1 MYLANIPSP
10 LGMLTALADDNALTG
25 LWMEGQRK
33 FGRKYDLDHVQMELS
48 PVLEQLQDWL
58 TRYFAGQLE
67 PFPGLV
73 RPQGSAFDQQVW
85 ALLREI
91 PAGESR
97 TYGQLAAVLR
107 SSPRAVGGA
116 VGRNPISIVIPCHR
130 VLAADGRLGGY
141 AGGREGK
148 LFLVAEEPT
157 PYPKKKPPHGGK
169 RTGAAFCV
177 PFRKPCRD
185 GRDAAGAASL
195 STERALCAC
204 RGQR

>member
-1 MYLANIPSP
+1 MMYLAKIPSP
-10 LGMLTALADDNALTG
+10 LGMLTTLADEEALVG

-33 FGRKYDLDHVQMELS
+33 FGRKQDLNHVQMEPC
-48 PVLEQLQDWL
+48 PVLEQLRDWL
-58 TRYFAGQLE
+58 ARYFAGQME

-85 ALLREI
+85 TLLREI

-97 TYGQLAAVLR
+97 TYGQLAAILH

-141 AGGREGK
+141 AGGLERKRLLLDLEHI
-148 LFLVAEEPT
+148 
-157 PYPKKKPPHGGK
+157 PY
-169 RTGAAFCV
+169 RI
-177 PFRKPCRD
+177 
-185 GRDAAGAASL
+185 
-195 STERALCAC
+195 
-204 RGQR
+204 